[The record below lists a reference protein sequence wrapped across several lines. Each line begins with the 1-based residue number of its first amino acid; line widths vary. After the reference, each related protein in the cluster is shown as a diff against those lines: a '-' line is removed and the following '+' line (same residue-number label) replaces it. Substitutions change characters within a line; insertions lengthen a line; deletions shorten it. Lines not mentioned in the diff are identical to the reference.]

1 VARNACHSAAA
12 RTAGVEHDHGVE
24 PGTIDRGV
32 NPVLYNTPYDEGSLL
47 EWSSVHQKDH
57 FGIASQIMQKF
68 SGTTVL
74 LMPIDPVPLQ
84 LDMLTWA
91 MNHQFMHNE
100 MDNVVGVAGFDLS
113 SVNFMQREQL
123 LIWINLHAMEH
134 FNVWQRLSGL
144 PTGLPAVT
152 PSGAPSTFAGA

>member
-1 VARNACHSAAA
+1 M
-12 RTAGVEHDHGVE
+12 
-24 PGTIDRGV
+24 
-32 NPVLYNTPYDEGSLL
+32 NPLLYNTPYDEGSLL
-47 EWSSVHQKDH
+47 EWSSIHQKDH
-57 FGIASQIMQKF
+57 FNIALQIQQKF

-123 LIWINLHAMEH
+123 EIWINLHAWEH
-134 FNVWQRLSGL
+134 YRVAQVLASL
-144 PTGLPAVT
+144 PSGLPAVT
-152 PSGAPSTFAGA
+152 ASGAPSAPASATGSPTNNPGRP